1 MGRTIAEIQLK
12 YKPLKTTNAK
22 ITSSKDAYSC
32 FKSSWDHETIE
43 LQEEFKL
50 LLLNRSNEVLG
61 IHLLSKG
68 GISATVVDIK
78 LLFVI
83 AIKTAASSIIMA
95 HNHPSG
101 NLNPSECDKRLFE
114 KIVKASKLLDIN
126 ILDNLIISNHGYY
139 SFADEGLI

>member
-1 MGRTIAEIQLK
+1 
-12 YKPLKTTNAK
+12 
-22 ITSSKDAYSC
+22 
-32 FKSSWDHETIE
+32 
-43 LQEEFKL
+43 
-50 LLLNRSNEVLG
+50 
-61 IHLLSKG
+61 
-68 GISATVVDIK
+68 
-78 LLFVI
+78 LFVI